1 MVKLQGGG
9 PPNLGG
15 GNPQDGD
22 GAPGGGNNAA
32 QDGDGAQAPAAPAA
46 PVYQVRWMDGAP
58 GPFSPSGAESA
69 RSYIRRFKMYCQI
82 QNILNDVQ
90 ECARR
95 LGIFLRDSAQVW
107 LDNRQFANFADLE
120 AQFLQD
126 FGDLHSRRALLAAL
140 DKKKLLKGVPLST
153 YLAEIRD
160 LVQRLGLTEA
170 SANDYFYKGL
180 PSKIQGALSVGSFN
194 DFRSLYNKAQE
205 HLENLN
211 PFDEDSRLGF
221 PMTLSMADMDAKL
234 DRMAARLSL
243 IESHLQALGNNGKQW
258 ARP

>member
-1 MVKLQGGG
+1 MNVEAPGGG
-9 PPNLGG
+9 PPNAGG
-15 GNPQDGD
+15 GDGVPV
-22 GAPGGGNNAA
+22 GAGNVA
-32 QDGDGAQAPAAPAA
+32 QDGDGGQAPAA
-46 PVYQVRWMDGAP
+46 PVYQVRYMDGAP

-69 RSYIRRFKMYCQI
+69 RSYLRRFKRYCEI
-82 QNILNDVQ
+82 QNILNNVQ
-90 ECARR
+90 ECVRR

-140 DKKKLLKGVPLST
+140 DKKKLIKGVALST

-160 LVQRLGLTEA
+160 LVQRLDLPEA
-170 SANDYFYKGL
+170 SISDAFFRGL
-180 PSKIQGALSVGSFN
+180 PPKLQSALNLGQFEN
-194 DFRSLYNKAQE
+194 FCQLYNKAQE

-221 PMTLSMADMDAKL
+221 PMTLTMADMHARL

-243 IESHLQALGNNGKQW
+243 MDSQLQALGNNGKQW